1 MMSQLQVKLLT
12 TAVLNNSN
20 INAMNKVFKK
30 IFLPMLFLSASVSA
44 QLDDPVLMTVNG
56 KDVSRSE
63 FEYAF
68 NKNNGNL
75 VDGQQTVEEYLPM
88 YIDFKLKVA
97 EAEALGFDTVSSLKE
112 EYKRDRAQ
120 MAENYLMAPGFIENE
135 AYKVYAKDSATIG
148 KDGFLKLSH
157 IIFFAKQK
165 DDVKT
170 VQLAKARIDSVYTM
184 LKAGKS
190 FEEAAAFFAIPA
202 RSLEPFEIVRGQA
215 YPEFEAVAYSL
226 ADGEFSEPFESPAGF
241 HVVKRISSRPFGS
254 FEEYKPAIINM
265 LEQQNIREAARLAK
279 GKDLAALFGG
289 NMTPQA
295 ALAREDSLLETKYPE
310 FGNLMREYRDGLLFF
325 AVSTSE
331 VWDKASKDV
340 EGLEKFFKKNRKK
353 YRFESPRF
361 RGAVITANTQDNL
374 DAIKSLIAGKNVG
387 EYKDAIDAGFPK
399 DSMRNIR
406 VEIGV
411 FAAGDNAWV
420 DKLVFSQGEG
430 GKMRK
435 GFAAVDVVGTVI
447 EKPETYTDVKGVVAN
462 DYQKY
467 LEEKWVKSLRKKYKV
482 KVNKEVLK
490 TVNNHK

>member
-1 MMSQLQVKLLT
+1 
-12 TAVLNNSN
+12 
-20 INAMNKVFKK
+20 MNRGLKN
-30 IFLPMLFLSASVSA
+30 IFLFMLLFSVSA
-44 QLDDPVLMTVNG
+44 YAQVDDPVLLTVDG
-56 KDVSRSE
+56 KEIKRSE

-68 NKNNGNL
+68 NKNNSNL
-75 VDGQQTVEEYLPM
+75 VDGKQTAEEYLPM

-97 EAEALGFDTVSSLKE
+97 EAEALGFDTLSSLRE

-120 MAENYLMAPGFIENE
+120 MAESYLMAPGFIENE

-157 IIFFAKQK
+157 IIFMARQK
-165 DDVKT
+165 DDVKA
-170 VQLAKARIDSVYTM
+170 VELAKARIDSVYTM
-184 LKAGKS
+184 LKTGKS
-190 FEEAAAFFAIPA
+190 FEEAAASFGIPA
-202 RSLEPFEIVRGQA
+202 HSLEPFEIVRGQA

-241 HVVKRISSRPFGS
+241 HVVRRISSRPFGS
-254 FEEYKPAIINM
+254 FKEYKPAIINM

-325 AVSTSE
+325 AVSTGE
-331 VWDKASKDV
+331 VWDKAAKDV
-340 EGLEKFFKKNRKK
+340 EGLEKFFKKNKKK
-353 YRFESPRF
+353 YKFDSPRF
-361 RGAVITANTQDNL
+361 RGAVITANTEETL
-374 DAIKSLIAGKNVG
+374 KEIKSLIAGKSVG

-411 FAAGDNAWV
+411 FAIGDNAWV

-430 GKMRK
+430 GKLRK
-435 GFAAVDVVGTVI
+435 GFTAVDVEGVVI
-447 EKPETYTDVKGVVAN
+447 EKPETYTDVKGLVAN

-467 LEEKWVKSLRKKYKV
+467 LEDKWVKSLRKKYKV

-490 TVNNHK
+490 TVNNH